1 MLRHRKRPTVMPERA
16 SYGTARVCAGT
27 QTSERPIGSTP
38 KLGAELRVWTVRM
51 LAALKKGVRGGKWYS
66 LIDKVYP
73 ESALRSAFTQVAANH
88 GAAGVDH
95 VTIAKYA
102 SDLDANLARL
112 SEALRSGTYRPQRIR
127 RHYIPK
133 PGSQE
138 KRPLGI
144 PTVQDRV
151 VQTALRTVLEPIF
164 ERDFAPHSYGFR
176 PGRGCKDAL
185 RRVDG
190 LLKAGYVHI
199 VDADLKSYFDTIPK
213 DRLLALVGRKVSDGR
228 LLGLVAAFLEQGV
241 LDGLDE
247 WTAERGTP
255 QGAVCSPLLSNIY
268 LDPLDHLMAAQGF
281 EMVRYAD
288 DPRFRE
294 GRLLWCCVAAR
305 KRRPRPWRRCSNGR
319 PKPA

>member
-16 SYGTARVCAGT
+16 SYGPARACAGD

-38 KLGAELRVWTVRM
+38 KLGAEPRVWTARM
-51 LAALKKGVRGGKWYS
+51 LAALDKGVKGGKWYS

-73 ESALRSAFTQVAANH
+73 EAALRSAFTQVAANR

-112 SEALRSGTYRPQRIR
+112 SEALRSGTYRPQHIR

-176 PGRGCKDAL
+176 PGRGCKSLPSRKRGTHCGGSMACS
-185 RRVDG
+185 
-190 LLKAGYVHI
+190 KPATSTSSTPTPAFAGAGSEELFRH
-199 VDADLKSYFDTIPK
+199 ASQRPPSRP
-213 DRLLALVGRKVSDGR
+213 DRAEGVGRSPSRAGR
-228 LLGLVAAFLEQGV
+228 GV
-241 LDGLDE
+241 
-247 WTAERGTP
+247 P
-255 QGAVCSPLLSNIY
+255 
-268 LDPLDHLMAAQGF
+268 
-281 EMVRYAD
+281 
-288 DPRFRE
+288 
-294 GRLLWCCVAAR
+294 
-305 KRRPRPWRRCSNGR
+305 
-319 PKPA
+319 